1 MVLSSWLTS
10 LVARISATRT
20 ASRRRH
26 RRQADTNVASIV
38 ELLEQRRMLTPV
50 LPKFD
55 APYLIS
61 ETTSQF
67 PYPTFNQSMLG
78 QAITSIPVSTTG
90 TAPVASYT
98 PGNMTITGGNTDVNK
113 DGNLP
118 FGVRV
123 VNGRDQLYI
132 TDPGDLVLRANPTFT
147 LTLTATDN
155 ALPTPATATTTIT
168 VQLLGGVNHVPIIPQ
183 WPYTDIMNPTLPNP
197 SIPNLPKSALNV
209 LQINENSAYGAR
221 IQATVPGGFNGVT
234 AFDQDAFDN
243 DPVTGLVVG
252 TYEFVG
258 PVPGFDADH
267 PAFSID
273 PFTGAIYVIDPTFLD
288 YEARAKA
295 GDTANVI
302 GNLGEAPNIHVT
314 FPDVILDVRVK
325 FTDRQGASSST
336 TQFDPFTGA
345 QSITE
350 GSHIYIRLRDVGE
363 TPPDVSKSTKSLS
376 VNENSPPGLILG
388 YFQLVNGYPNF
399 TNTPNRIAASG
410 YWTDANT
417 FVPFDPSEPQQRNS
431 FYIVGGNT
439 YHDPTKPAND
449 TSTDIVDVFGI
460 DPNTGAVYV
469 KNQLGLNFE
478 LQNVFSLQIAV
489 MDDNPDSDRLV
500 FAVQNVQPLTTI
512 ATLNINVIDLNEN
525 TTVPSGQVFNLP
537 ENSADGTIVGT
548 VIANDPD
555 LQKPNGLGELV
566 YSIVSGNRV
575 TIPVRNDDGSLKTN
589 PNGTLV
595 TKTYDNIFTI
605 DPKTGV
611 IKVKNE
617 PILSDSNLKNSVL
630 LDFENQP
637 TFSLVVKAVDRG
649 DAATSGNATVLIKLI
664 NVNEKPPTMQPGTA
678 TTVESTAAN
687 PLAVGQSIIN
697 IAATV
702 GETNNRF
709 SSMTIVDGNLDN
721 AFQLIPDDPLH
732 PTIWRIAVLTPNAID
747 YELHKQ
753 FVLTI
758 KATDN
763 GSPALSTSAQYTINV
778 VDVNEQITIAN
789 QSFTV
794 NENSANGTTVGTIL
808 TDDPDNLNGPVQ
820 TATFQITGGNV
831 GNAFSINAQGQ
842 IKVNNSAALD
852 FETTPIFTLIVS
864 ATDSGSPATTTQ
876 ANITINL
883 NDLNDAPTV
892 PTQTLSVAEHSLKGT
907 LVGKVT
913 AIDVDRP
920 AQTLTYTIVDGNSS
934 GAFSI
939 DSRTGN
945 ITVNDPGLIDF
956 ATKSSYLLKVTV
968 SDNGSPSKSATGDVT
983 IQLLDKSEPQLA
995 DKTVPLADTAA
1006 IGSVVTKLVAT
1017 GGTTPFTYS
1026 ILGVTSDSISGAS
1039 PANVFMI
1046 DPSTGEIKVKTASF
1060 NYKDT
1065 KSYTLKVLV
1074 VDGQSPS
1081 LGDTATITVQLT
1093 HINVAPVLS
1102 GIETTPLAYTEKN
1115 TTVLTGAIVASDID
1129 SSNAKQAV
1137 IQITSNYLNGQDQL
1151 LFTNTASITGS
1162 WNASSGTLTLSGIAS
1177 LSDYQA
1183 AIRSVTYKNLSS
1195 NPNTTS
1201 RTVSFTIRD
1210 EQNLDSNTVKRDI
1223 KLTAVND
1230 APVLASSL
1238 SALSYGL
1245 SAGTLAI
1252 NPQIT
1257 VNDVDNTTLSNA
1269 TITLTGFTTGD
1280 QLGLVL
1286 NGSTMGNISIVSN
1299 ASGILKLTSSGG
1311 TATLAQWQAALRA
1324 VTFTNSLTTLTTT
1337 SRTVSF
1343 VVSDGSATN
1352 PNSNTFTTTIN
1363 IKVVQISG
1371 IESTMLDYTERTQVP
1386 VSATIQVT
1394 DPFNAN
1400 LQSATIK
1407 ITGNYIRYQDFLLFT
1422 NTAKITGSF
1431 NDVTGTLTLTGTDT
1445 VANYTA
1451 ALRTV
1456 KYYDLHPNP
1465 SLATRTVAFSV
1476 TDAGGLLSN
1485 VQSRD
1490 IKTIPVEQPPVA
1502 STTDTTTLVYTE
1514 GSTPV
1519 AVFPN
1524 MSVTDPET
1532 PNAMGATIK
1541 ISGNYNAQGAIDKLN
1556 FVNTAKITASW
1567 NAATGTLTL
1576 TGVDSFSNYRVALR
1590 SVTFSN
1596 SFNAPNP
1603 PNRTITATIT
1613 DQTGLVSNS
1622 VSRAVQI
1629 TKINAPSVLAGIE
1642 SIPQIFK
1649 LNDPNTPAPFVSSTI
1664 TVADNDSP
1672 QLKGATIQITKN
1684 YISTEDKLTLGGTN
1698 PKITASWDSAT
1709 GVLTLTGT
1717 DTVANYQAALR
1728 SIIYNNSKSSPNVAT
1743 RTITFKV
1750 TDTTDVPSNAVSRDM
1765 QIRTTNVAPTLLT
1778 NSSGAT
1784 SFVEKGGSVAIV
1796 PGLTIKDEDSPYMI
1810 GAVVK
1815 ITANAQLVQEAL
1827 LYSKIGNI
1835 NGVYD
1840 STTGTLTLSGKDT
1853 AVNYQAALRSV
1864 RYSNLRTAPTTLPRT
1879 ISITVNDGLV
1889 ASNTATQIVT
1899 VQAVND
1905 PPVIQTNSS
1914 SPVAYKI
1921 GGGAVAVAPTA
1932 TVTDPDDDFLA
1943 GATIKISVNYQ
1954 RGVDILSFVNT
1965 AKIQGTF
1972 DPQTGTLTLTGTDT
1986 VSNYRAAI
1994 QSVKYLYGGSAATT
2008 KTLNFQVTDGKA
2020 TSNVVSQ
2027 NISINP

>member
-20 ASRRRH
+20 TTRRRN
-26 RRQADTNVASIV
+26 RRRTDTNVASVV

-50 LPKFD
+50 LPKFE
-55 APYLIS
+55 APYFVN

-78 QAITSIPVSTTG
+78 QTITNVPVSTTG

-98 PGNMTITGGNTDVNK
+98 PGNMTITAGNTDVNK
-113 DGNLP
+113 DGRLP
-118 FGVRV
+118 FGIRV
-123 VNGRDQLYI
+123 VNGVDQLYI
-132 TDPGDLVLRANPTFT
+132 TDPGDLVLRANPSFT

-155 ALPTPATATTTIT
+155 AQPTAATATTTIT
-168 VQLLGGVNHVPIIPQ
+168 INLLGGVNHVPIIPQ
-183 WPYTDIMNPTLPNP
+183 WPYTDVINPTLPNP
-197 SIPNLPKSALNV
+197 TIPNLPKSALNV

-221 IQATVPGGFNGVT
+221 IQATATGGFNGVT

-243 DPVTGLVVG
+243 DSVTGLVVG

-258 PVPGFDADH
+258 PVPGFDAQH

-302 GNLGEAPNIHVT
+302 GNLGEAPNIYQT
-314 FPDVILDVRVK
+314 FPDVIFDVRVK
-325 FTDRQGASSST
+325 FTDRGGASSST
-336 TQFDPFTGA
+336 TQFDPITGA
-345 QSITE
+345 QTITE

-363 TPPDVSKSTKSLS
+363 TPPDVSRSTKSLS
-376 VNENSPPGLILG
+376 ANENSPPGLILG

-410 YWTDANT
+410 YWTDATT

-431 FYIVGGNT
+431 FSIVGGNT

-469 KNQLGLNFE
+469 KNPLGLNYE

-512 ATLNINVIDLNEN
+512 ATLNINLIDLNEN
-525 TTVPSGQVFNLP
+525 TTVPSGQSFNLP

-555 LQKPNGLGELV
+555 LQKPNGLGDLV

-575 TIPVRNDDGSLKTN
+575 TIPVRNDDGSLKRN
-589 PNGTLV
+589 PDGTLV
-595 TKTYDNIFTI
+595 TKTYENIFAI

-611 IKVKNE
+611 ITVKNE
-617 PILSDSNLKNSVL
+617 PVLTDSKLTNSVL

-637 TFSLVVKAVDRG
+637 TFSLIVKAVDRG
-649 DAATSGNATVLIKLI
+649 NAATSGNATVLIKLL
-664 NVNEKPPTMQPGTA
+664 NVNEQPPTMQPGTA
-678 TTVESTAAN
+678 TTVESTASN

-709 SSMTIVDGNLDN
+709 SSMTIIDGNVNN
-721 AFQLIPDDPLH
+721 AFQLVPDDPLH
-732 PTIWRIAVLTPNAID
+732 PTIWRIAVLTPSAID
-747 YELHKQ
+747 YELNKK

-778 VDVNEQITIAN
+778 VDVNEQIAIAD
-789 QSFTV
+789 QSFTT
-794 NENSANGTTVGTIL
+794 NENTANGTTIGTIV
-808 TDDPDNLNGPVQ
+808 TDDPDNVNGPVQ

-831 GNAFSINAQGQ
+831 GNAFSIDAQGQ

-852 FETTPIFTLIVS
+852 FETTPVFTLIVS

-876 ANITINL
+876 ATITITL

-892 PTQTLSVAEHSLKGT
+892 PTQTLTVPEHSLKGT

-920 AQTLTYTIVDGNSS
+920 AQTLTYTIIDGNSS

-968 SDNGSPSKSATGDVT
+968 TDNGSPSKSATGDVT
-983 IQLLDKSEPQLA
+983 IQLLNKSEPQLA
-995 DKTVPLADTAA
+995 DKTVSVADTSA
-1006 IGSVVTKLVAT
+1006 IGDLVTKLVAT
-1017 GGTTPFTYS
+1017 GGVAPFTYS
-1026 ILGVTSDSISGAS
+1026 ILSVTSDSISGAS
-1039 PANVFMI
+1039 PANVFVI

-1081 LGDTATITVQLT
+1081 LGDTATITVQVS

-1115 TTVLTGAIVASDID
+1115 TTALTGAIVASDSD
-1129 SSNAKQAV
+1129 SNNANQAV
-1137 IQITSNYLNGQDQL
+1137 IQITGGYLNGQDQL
-1151 LFTNTASITGS
+1151 AFTNTAAITGS
-1162 WNASSGTLTLSGIAS
+1162 WNASTGTLTMTGVAS
-1177 LSDYQA
+1177 FSAYQA
-1183 AIRSVTYKNLSS
+1183 AIRSITYKNLSS
-1195 NPNTTS
+1195 NPSTAT

-1210 EQNLDSNTVKRDI
+1210 EQNLNSNIAKRDI
-1223 KLTAVND
+1223 KVTPVND

-1238 SALSYGL
+1238 TTLNYSIG
-1245 SAGTLAI
+1245 AGVLPI

-1257 VNDVDNTTLSNA
+1257 VNDVDSTALSSA
-1269 TITLTGFTTGD
+1269 TVTVTGFATGD

-1286 NGSTMGNISIVSN
+1286 NASTMGNISIVSN
-1299 ASGILKLTSSGG
+1299 TSGVLKLASSGG

-1324 VTFTNSLTTLTTT
+1324 VTFANSLTTLTTS
-1337 SRTVSF
+1337 SRTASF

-1352 PNSNTFTTTIN
+1352 PNSNTLATTIN
-1363 IKVVQISG
+1363 VRVVQLSG
-1371 IESTMLDYTERTQVP
+1371 IETANLSYTERTQVP
-1386 VSATIQVT
+1386 VSTTIQVT
-1394 DPFNAN
+1394 DPFNTN

-1407 ITGNYIRYQDFLLFT
+1407 ITGNYVRYQDFLLFT

-1431 NDVTGTLTLTGTDT
+1431 DGVTGTLTLTGTDT

-1465 SLATRTVAFSV
+1465 SLAIRTVEFSV
-1476 TDAGGLLSN
+1476 KDAGGLLSN
-1485 VQSRD
+1485 VQRRD
-1490 IKTIPVEQPPVA
+1490 INTIPVEQPPVA
-1502 STTDTTTLVYTE
+1502 STTDTATLAYTE
-1514 GSTPV
+1514 GAIPV
-1519 AVFPN
+1519 VVFPN

-1532 PNAMGATIK
+1532 INAKGATVK
-1541 ISGNYNAQGAIDKLN
+1541 ITGNYNAQGAIDKLN
-1556 FVNTAKITASW
+1556 FANTAKITGSW
-1567 NAATGTLTL
+1567 DAATGTLTL
-1576 TGVDSFSNYRVALR
+1576 TGIDTFSNYRVALR

-1596 SFNAPNP
+1596 SFDAPNP
-1603 PNRTITATIT
+1603 PNRTITANIT
-1613 DQTGLVSNS
+1613 DQTNLVSNS
-1622 VSRAVQI
+1622 VSRTVQI
-1629 TKINAPSVLAGIE
+1629 TKINSPAVLAGIE
-1642 SIPQIFK
+1642 SNAQIFK

-1672 QLKGATIQITKN
+1672 QLKSATIQISKN
-1684 YISTEDKLTLGGTN
+1684 YLSTEDKLTLGITN
-1698 PKITASWDSAT
+1698 PKITASWNATT
-1709 GVLTLTGT
+1709 GVLTLTGN

-1728 SIIYNNSKSSPNVAT
+1728 SVIYSNSKSAPNMTT

-1750 TDTTDVPSNAVSRDM
+1750 TDTTDVSSNSVSREM
-1765 QIRTTNVAPTLLT
+1765 QIRTTNVAPALLT
-1778 NSSGAT
+1778 NSSAST
-1784 SFVEKGGSVAIV
+1784 NFVEKGAAVAIA
-1796 PGLTIKDEDSPYMI
+1796 PAMTLKDEDSPFMN

-1815 ITANAQLVQEAL
+1815 IAVNAQLVQEAL

-1853 AVNYQAALRSV
+1853 AANYQAALRSV

-1879 ISITVNDGLV
+1879 ISFTITDGL
-1889 ASNTATQIVT
+1889 ATSSVVNQTVT
-1899 VQAVND
+1899 VTAVND
-1905 PPVIQTNSS
+1905 PPVVQTNVSGALS
-1914 SPVAYKI
+1914 YKI
-1921 GGGAVAVAPTA
+1921 GGGAILVAPTA
-1932 TVTDPDDDFLA
+1932 TVTDPDDDFLT
-1943 GATIKISVNYQ
+1943 GATIKISFNYQ

-1965 AKIQGTF
+1965 TKIKGTF
-1972 DPQTGTLTLTGTDT
+1972 DAQTGTLTLTGSDT
-1986 VSNYRAAI
+1986 VANYRAAL
-1994 QSVKYLYGGSAATT
+1994 QSVKYLYGGSTAVS
-2008 KTLNFQVTDGKA
+2008 KTITLQVTDGKA
-2020 TSNVVSQ
+2020 PSNVASQ
-2027 NISINP
+2027 NISVIS